1 VGAAQPPLKWQAVTT
16 KTREPLVIVSQ
27 MIRRSKLTI
36 DRSTMKKDFNDVLKI
51 RIPAAFSDILLFN
64 IRIRSVCDVI
74 G

>member
-36 DRSTMKKDFNDVLKI
+36 DRSIKEKGF
-51 RIPAAFSDILLFN
+51 
-64 IRIRSVCDVI
+64 
-74 G
+74 